1 MSQTTPPQEH
11 DPDFVINTVSGSSM
25 QYDKGGQSDSHV
37 HLTQVPIVLAVPG
50 VISLRGKDSAYKVFV
65 GKKK

>member
-1 MSQTTPPQEH
+1 MSQSNPVQEH
-11 DPDFVINTVSGSSM
+11 DPDFTINTVLSTSA
-25 QYDKGGQSDSHV
+25 QYDKGGDPDQDN
-37 HLTQVPIVLAVPG
+37 HLDQVPIVLAVPG

>member
-25 QYDKGGQSDSHV
+25 QYDKGGDSAQDA

-50 VISLRGKDSAYKVFV
+50 VISLRGKNSAYKVFV